1 MIRKWLTQ
9 GNQELSSYTN
19 GRDSYITKDSII
31 PSQLLI
37 FMVGQVVISFTRS
50 HSYDNTNKQGSENV
64 LHKMWKIPQSSKFRP
79 RVDQ

>member
-19 GRDSYITKDSII
+19 GRDSYITKDSIN

-37 FMVGQVVISFTRS
+37 FMVGQVVIF
-50 HSYDNTNKQGSENV
+50 
-64 LHKMWKIPQSSKFRP
+64 LH
-79 RVDQ
+79 

>member
-1 MIRKWLTQ
+1 MIQKWLTQ

-37 FMVGQVVISFTRS
+37 FMVGQVVIFF
-50 HSYDNTNKQGSENV
+50 H
-64 LHKMWKIPQSSKFRP
+64 
-79 RVDQ
+79 